1 MYPSVSSLVQSNN
14 QTLSNSAQ
22 NQCRSVTIEVCCNLS
37 PSSWRK
43 SKLPR
48 FRSISEYRVADHLM
62 CAQHFRLSGQTWWGN
77 EHTQKNA
84 WKQLTVLRWN
94 VWTERISM
102 ALDLQW
108 LLTQSQ
114 CVRLQLNG
122 WDTLWTWPYTAAS
135 CNIMD
140 HAVHQI
146 KLRRHDS
153 NARLMHALHPSQEC
167 QWDGWCIHHKL
178 HSLITIVELH

>member
-1 MYPSVSSLVQSNN
+1 
-14 QTLSNSAQ
+14 
-22 NQCRSVTIEVCCNLS
+22 
-37 PSSWRK
+37 
-43 SKLPR
+43 
-48 FRSISEYRVADHLM
+48 
-62 CAQHFRLSGQTWWGN
+62 
-77 EHTQKNA
+77 
-84 WKQLTVLRWN
+84 
-94 VWTERISM
+94 M

-114 CVRLQLNG
+114 CIRLQLNG

-178 HSLITIVELH
+178 HSLITIVELHYLPRTLASTGINWQQLIGRDAKPFMAIQVSALDSLFAVARLTQQIRDAGTARKSSIVDSIDVYRFKCHIILYIF